1 MPFAK
6 VPDSLGRTTGLRR
19 VGASWNSAGGNFGA
33 RSARGGLPHICAM
46 ARDFARAAMLTW
58 RRTAAIMEGNV
69 AMAAAEKMGGRFL
82 TA

>member
-33 RSARGGLPHICAM
+33 DQLAGAFRTSAPM
-46 ARDFARAAMLTW
+46 DRDFARAAMLTW
-58 RRTAAIMEGNV
+58 RRTAAIREGNV